1 MRKLSSFSSKLMLLF
16 TFSIIL
22 PTIIMTFLLCNYFFT
37 TLSKQN
43 VQEFENTLDSLSNNI
58 NTYSN
63 DLKRLTLTP
72 YLYNDIFDF
81 MEYLNKNHSSIP
93 NNTIDVYKMTKT
105 YSSTINKLINHS
117 REDILAITFI
127 PYDNNNIGYTVSKYY
142 DTLNRFSL
150 SDETLSFI
158 KKTISSSGDAYFT
171 PIHTVR
177 YNSNGNEYKV
187 FSLMRTIK
195 NLDNNKIIGIIKVDA
210 KESTLKEIISSIN
223 VSSNSKL
230 LLLDESKQIIYSS
243 GYFKNSNNDYKQDGQ
258 LFSDIE
264 KDSNLYNI
272 VTKNIQSNN
281 WQLLYLGSKRDLYS
295 GISIIFLLV
304 FLIVLF
310 FFITTLII
318 FKINS
323 KKMVLSVK
331 SIISTME
338 QIEIG
343 DLSARCEVDNNSEFK
358 YIADSLNKMAY
369 KLNSHIEN
377 EYKAIINQKNAEYL
391 ALQSQINPHFLC
403 NILNDFIA
411 LNRLNEKK
419 LLEDSLIQLSK
430 IYRYTCKNSNIA
442 TLEEE
447 FLFIEQYLN
456 LQLIRFDDLLK
467 FKIDFDTSAKS
478 ILLPKLIL
486 QPLVENSIK
495 HGIGIT
501 ETPLLI
507 EITSK
512 LEKSIPESQK
522 LILTII
528 DNGPGFNTDSILSNN
543 STGLNNVKGRL
554 KYYNKDSI
562 FKINSTPNTGT
573 TCYIEIPLRSEDIN
587 AYTNS

>member
-1 MRKLSSFSSKLMLLF
+1 MKKLNSFSSKLMLLF
-16 TFSIIL
+16 TFSIII
-22 PTIIMTFLLCNYFFT
+22 PSIIMTFLLCNYFFNT
-37 TLSKQN
+37 ISKQN
-43 VQEFENTLDSLSNNI
+43 IQQFENTLDSLSNNI

-72 YLYNDIFDF
+72 YLYNDIFKF
-81 MEYLNKNHSSIP
+81 MEYLNKNNSEIP
-93 NNTIDVYKMTKT
+93 NNTIDIYKMTKN

-127 PYDNNNIGYTVSKYY
+127 PYDNSKIGYTVSKYY
-142 DTLNRFSL
+142 DTLNKFSI
-150 SDETLSFI
+150 SDETLTFV

-171 PIHTVR
+171 PVHTTS
-177 YNSNGNEYKV
+177 YNSGGNEYKV
-187 FSLMRTIK
+187 FSLMRTVK
-195 NLDNNKIIGIIKVDA
+195 NLDNNKIIGVIKVDA

-243 GYFKNSNNDYKQDGQ
+243 TYLKNSNDDYSKNGQ
-258 LFSDIE
+258 PSSYIE

-272 VTKNIQSNN
+272 VSKNIQSNN
-281 WQLLYLGSKRDLYS
+281 WQLLYLGSKADLYS
-295 GISIIFLLV
+295 GISVIFLLT

-338 QIEIG
+338 KLEIG
-343 DLSARCEVDNNSEFK
+343 DLSARCEVNSNSEFK
-358 YIADSLNKMAY
+358 YIADSLNKMAH
-369 KLNSHIEN
+369 KLNLHIEN

-391 ALQSQINPHFLC
+391 ALQTQINPHFLC

-467 FKIDFDTSAKS
+467 FKIDLDTSTKS

-501 ETPLLI
+501 DIPLLI
-507 EITSK
+507 EVASK
-512 LEKSIPESQK
+512 IEKSIPESPK

-528 DNGPGFNTDSILSNN
+528 DNGPGFNTDSLLSNN
-543 STGLNNVKGRL
+543 STGLNNVRERL

-562 FKINSTPNTGT
+562 FKINSSPNKGT